1 MSKHRGEY
9 AERNGAI
16 RPWQNRLDV
25 RLLQDI
31 FTNLGDNKNTLQ
43 LSIDVFNIGNLLN
56 SNWGTFRTANVT
68 NPLSFAGYDQ
78 QGRPNFTF
86 PYLTNPVKNADNTVT
101 PGVPLT
107 DTFRKETGGLGSR
120 WQAQVGVR
128 YIFN

>member
-1 MSKHRGEY
+1 M
-9 AERNGAI
+9 

-25 RLLQDI
+25 RLLQDL
-31 FTNLGDNKNTLQ
+31 FTSIGDNKNTLQ

-56 SNWGTFRTANVT
+56 RSWGTFRTANVS

-86 PYLTNPVKNADNTVT
+86 PYLTNQSIVT
-101 PGVPLT
+101 PAVPASGGNPAVPAVLAPGVPLT
-107 DTFRKETGGLGSR
+107 ETFRNETGGLGSR